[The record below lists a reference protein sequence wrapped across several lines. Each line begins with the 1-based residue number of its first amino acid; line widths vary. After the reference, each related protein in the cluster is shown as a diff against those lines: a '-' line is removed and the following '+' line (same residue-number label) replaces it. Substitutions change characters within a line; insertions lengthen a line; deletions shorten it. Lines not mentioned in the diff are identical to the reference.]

1 MTALPFKTVFS
12 ALLLSASLVFSPL
25 SRAEAKAES
34 VIVELGTN
42 FGTIVLELFPEQ
54 APITVE
60 NFLNYVEAGAYEG
73 TIFHRVIPRF
83 MIQGGGM
90 DLELKPRPTNMPIR
104 NEAGNGL
111 QNLRGTIAMAR
122 TSNPH
127 SATSQFFIN
136 HADNMFLNHGF
147 RGGAGYAVFGR
158 VIQGMSVVDSIAMVP
173 TQPMR
178 QHQNVPSK
186 PVVIEKVSIRES
198 AVLPD
203 AVTIPQ

>member
-1 MTALPFKTVFS
+1 MNRTSLRNGFIMLFLSIGVM
-12 ALLLSASLVFSPL
+12 LSAPV
-25 SRAEAKAES
+25 RAEAKPEI
-34 VIVELGTN
+34 VIIDMQTN
-42 FGTIVLELFPEQ
+42 YGMIALELFPEQ

-60 NFLNYVEAGAYEG
+60 NFLNYVESGSYEG
-73 TIFHRVIPRF
+73 TVFHRVIPRF

-90 DLELKPRPTNMPIR
+90 DMGLKPRPTNMPIR
-104 NEAGNGL
+104 NEASNGL
-111 QNLRGTIAMAR
+111 KNMRGTIAMAR

-158 VIQGMSVVDSIAMVP
+158 VISGMDVVDSIAMVP

-186 PVVIEKVSIRES
+186 PVVIEKVSIRETS
-198 AVLPD
+198 KPEAAP
-203 AVTIPQ
+203 ATE

>member
-1 MTALPFKTVFS
+1 MSKLHLQHLSTALLFAFG
-12 ALLLSASLVFSPL
+12 LLLSPL
-25 SRAEAKAES
+25 LRAEAKAEV
-34 VIVELGTN
+34 VIVEIGTN
-42 FGTIVLELFPEQ
+42 YGTMVLELFPEQ

-60 NFLNYVEAGAYEG
+60 NFLNYVESGSYEG
-73 TIFHRVIPRF
+73 TVFHRVIPRF

-90 DLELKPRPTNMPIR
+90 DIGLKPRPTNVPIR
-104 NEAGNGL
+104 NEANNGL
-111 QNLRGTIAMAR
+111 KNMRGTVAMAR

-158 VIQGMSVVDSIAMVP
+158 VIEGMDVVDSIAMVP

-186 PVVIEKVSIRES
+186 PVVIEKVSIRET
-198 AVLPD
+198 AK
-203 AVTIPQ
+203 TIPQVISE